1 MRDVITPSSLRVNYV
16 ADAFVAVV
24 FVLREVLRLGHCQKN
39 VLYCALKRAARRS
52 STTTMVPKA
61 TPYLLVSKSPTL
73 RAITVE
79 RWKVAVSLLDVAFP
93 FFTVTFLAAVALVC
107 FSSFLAAVALLAAF
121 LVAIERPDA
130 HLVSPPHLVRRH
142 AILRDT

>member
-1 MRDVITPSSLRVNYV
+1 MY
-16 ADAFVAVV
+16 
-24 FVLREVLRLGHCQKN
+24 

-107 FSSFLAAVALLAAF
+107 FSSFLTAVALLAAF